1 MVALLIELFATIVAG
16 AGAVVMMISFLL
28 FYLIF
33 SVTKTDK

>member
-1 MVALLIELFATIVAG
+1 MGALLIDLFATIVAG
-16 AGAVVMMISFLL
+16 VGGIIMTISFLL

>member
-1 MVALLIELFATIVAG
+1 MAALLIELFATIAAG
-16 AGAVVMMISFLL
+16 AIAVVLTISFLL